1 MVAIGNLLFRYR
13 NGLFPVAALLTLLL
27 HGQPLFLNYRFALLL
42 GIVIVVAGQTVRALT
57 IGLDYIVRGGKGR
70 RVYAEGLVTTG
81 VFAHCRNPMYVGNLL
96 IVLGFA
102 IAANSLPALVIV
114 VPVFVFVYHAIVRAE
129 EAFLLQKFGDEFRR
143 YCTTT
148 PRFAIRLRGLKGTF
162 AGQEFHWRRLIVKEY
177 GTFFAWIGGL
187 WIVMALHIERSQGWA
202 AARPELSS
210 IAVGL
215 AVTILCWALIR
226 QQKKKRRLIAD

>member
-1 MVAIGNLLFRYR
+1 MVAIGNLLFRFR

-27 HGQPLFLNYRFALLL
+27 QGQPLFRNYVVALVL
-42 GIVIVVAGQTVRALT
+42 GTVIVVTGQTVRALT
-57 IGLDYIVRGGKGR
+57 IGLDYIVRGGKDR

-102 IAANSLPALVIV
+102 VAANSVPALVIV

-129 EAFLLQKFGDEFRR
+129 EAFLLQKFGEAFRE
-143 YCTTT
+143 YCATT
-148 PRFAIRLRGLKGTF
+148 PRFAIRFGGLASTF
-162 AGQEFHWRRLIVKEY
+162 AGQEFHLQRLVVKEY

-187 WIVMALHIERSQGWA
+187 WLVTAIQIERSQGWA
-202 AARPELSS
+202 ASRPELSTVA
-210 IAVGL
+210 IGL
-215 AVTILCWALIR
+215 AITILGWAGIR
-226 QQKKKRRLIAD
+226 ALKKKRRLVAD